1 MSRYQFFQY
10 VSNESDL
17 ELILEE
23 IDTKKPI
30 PGAYYQ
36 YNQY

>member
-30 PGAYYQ
+30 TGAYYQ